1 MTLNG
6 EMALILRYFTGAHCV
21 KVVEKAITMDNLQI
35 SINQSINQSI
45 NWPIALPA
53 NIKLTVD
60 PRLTFRRKLKTY
72 HFKT

>member
-45 NWPIALPA
+45 GLSPCQPTLS
-53 NIKLTVD
+53 
-60 PRLTFRRKLKTY
+60 
-72 HFKT
+72 